1 MCEGAFVVRGA
12 CEAHVRDVHPIFA
25 AAVRGAAWGIV
36 GDTEGSMSVFVGAG
50 HAAAAA
56 YKAKQAAAGQAVT
69 SMSTELPS
77 IDENVELV
85 EPGAIVESIVVHDCS
100 DATGALEWPQTL
112 VHASVRRCHF

>member
-1 MCEGAFVVRGA
+1 
-12 CEAHVRDVHPIFA
+12 
-25 AAVRGAAWGIV
+25 
-36 GDTEGSMSVFVGAG
+36 MSVFVGAG

-85 EPGAIVESIVVHDCS
+85 EPGAIVELIVS
-100 DATGALEWPQTL
+100 DATGALEWPETL
-112 VHASVRRCHF
+112 VHAMRRCHF